1 MGVGWL
7 RSITEDLPDSTLR
20 ETCESARTGL
30 MANAVAVQRFSEDVA
45 LDFRFPSA
53 EAAMSESEGAVI
65 SELGALIS
73 AAANA
78 QEAGGRAPNARDA
91 VRALRPSQIRE
102 VANAG
107 FGVPDVLPFWFGES
121 DQVTPQFIRDAASR
135 ALADGATFYTHNL
148 GIAPLR
154 EALADYVGK
163 LHGATRP
170 AEIAVTSAGVN
181 ALMLATQLVAG
192 AGDRVVAVTPL
203 WPNLVEIP
211 KILGATVE
219 TVALTY
225 GPDGWMLDLERLLAA
240 LTPGTRMLMINSP
253 NNPTGWVMT
262 REQQRAVLDRCR
274 QLGIWLVADEVY
286 ERLYYGD
293 DAAVAPS
300 FLDLATR
307 DERVIAVNSFS
318 KAWLMTG
325 WRLGWIVAPERL
337 MEDLGKLVEYNTS
350 CAPSFVQ
357 MAGIVAVK
365 DGGQFTQE
373 LVAGL
378 RASRDYLV
386 AALQRIP
393 GIDVRAPAGS
403 MYLFFRLP
411 GADRS
416 LELCKALVRE
426 SALGLAP
433 GSAFGPEGEGFVRW
447 CYACD
452 TARLDAGV
460 ARLRAFMEAH
470 PVS

>member
-1 MGVGWL
+1 
-7 RSITEDLPDSTLR
+7 
-20 ETCESARTGL
+20 
-30 MANAVAVQRFSEDVA
+30 
-45 LDFRFPSA
+45 
-53 EAAMSESEGAVI
+53 MSESEGAVI
-65 SELGALIS
+65 SGPGVLAS
-73 AAANA
+73 A
-78 QEAGGRAPNARDA
+78 QAGSQSVQAEGERAPNARDA

-121 DQVTPQFIRDAASR
+121 DQVTPRFIRDAASR

-170 AEIAVTSAGVN
+170 AEVAVTSAGVN

-192 AGDRVVAVTPL
+192 VGDRVVAVTPL

-225 GPDGWMLDLERLLAA
+225 GVNGWTLDLDRLLAA

-262 REQQRAVLDRCR
+262 REQQQVVLDRCR

-325 WRLGWIVAPERL
+325 WRLGWVVAPERL

-357 MAGIVAVK
+357 MAGIAAVK
-365 DGGQFTQE
+365 DGEQFTQG
-373 LVAGL
+373 LVADL

-386 AALQRIP
+386 TALQQIP

-403 MYLFFRLP
+403 MYLFFRMP

-426 SALGLAP
+426 SGLGLAP

-452 TARLDAGV
+452 NARLDAGIT
-460 ARLRAFMEAH
+460 RLRAFMEAH
-470 PVS
+470 TAG